1 MGKKYI
7 IFDFDGTLV
16 HTNDV
21 IIGSWQATYE
31 HYLGR
36 QVSRSQIEQ
45 TFGETLA
52 DTIRNRIPGAPVEE
66 VKSYYRAWQEAHKG
80 ELVYIYDGIRDLLA
94 ELRERGC
101 VIGVGTSRTAS
112 SLWNY
117 LRQFGI
123 VDYIDAVVTMD
134 DVTRHKPHP
143 DTALA
148 VLAKMA
154 GLEDSSKNAGNAGF
168 KADAENMSLKPGAGW
183 TGQEAGTRIPA
194 DVLADA
200 VMLGDSRF
208 DIGCASNAGI
218 DSVLTIWGRP
228 IGEEEIA
235 TWDWRPT
242 YIIERPEELL
252 KIVR

>member
-66 VKSYYRAWQEAHKG
+66 VKSYYRAWQEAHKE
-80 ELVYIYDGIRDLLA
+80 ELVYIYDGIKELLS

-143 DTALA
+143 ETALA

-154 GLEDSSKNAGNAGF
+154 GFEDGSKNAGNAGL
-168 KADAENMSLKPGAGW
+168 DTCAG
-183 TGQEAGTRIPA
+183 IPA
-194 DVLADA
+194 DMLADA

-242 YIIERPEELL
+242 YVIERPSELID
-252 KIVR
+252 IVR

>member
-7 IFDFDGTLV
+7 IFDFDGTVV

-66 VKSYYRAWQEAHKG
+66 VKSYYRAWQEAHK
-80 ELVYIYDGIRDLLA
+80 ESLVYIYDGIKELLA
-94 ELRERGC
+94 ELRGRGC

-123 VDYIDAVVTMD
+123 DDSIDAVVTMD

-154 GLEDSSKNAGNAGF
+154 GLEAG
-168 KADAENMSLKPGAGW
+168 AEIPG
-183 TGQEAGTRIPA
+183 EI
-194 DVLADA
+194 LADA

>member
-66 VKSYYRAWQEAHKG
+66 VKSYYRAWQEAHK
-80 ELVYIYDGIRDLLA
+80 ESLVYIYDGIKELLA
-94 ELRERGC
+94 ELRGRGC

-123 VDYIDAVVTMD
+123 DDSIDAVVTMD

-154 GLEDSSKNAGNAGF
+154 GLEAG
-168 KADAENMSLKPGAGW
+168 AEIPG
-183 TGQEAGTRIPA
+183 EI
-194 DVLADA
+194 LADA

>member
-1 MGKKYI
+1 MAKKYI

-52 DTIRNRIPGAPVEE
+52 DTIRNRIPDAPVEE
-66 VKSYYRAWQEAHKG
+66 VKSYYRAWQEAHK
-80 ELVYIYDGIRDLLA
+80 ESLVYIYDGIKELLA
-94 ELRERGC
+94 ELRGRGC

-123 VDYIDAVVTMD
+123 DDSIDAVVTMD

-154 GLEDSSKNAGNAGF
+154 GLEAG
-168 KADAENMSLKPGAGW
+168 AEIPG
-183 TGQEAGTRIPA
+183 EI
-194 DVLADA
+194 LADA

-228 IGEEEIA
+228 IGEEEIS

-242 YIIERPEELL
+242 YVIERPSELL
-252 KIVR
+252 SIM

>member
-1 MGKKYI
+1 MGKKFI

-66 VKSYYRAWQEAHKG
+66 VKSYYRAWQEAHK
-80 ELVYIYDGIRDLLA
+80 ESLVYIYDGIKELLA
-94 ELRERGC
+94 ELRGRGC

-123 VDYIDAVVTMD
+123 DDSIDAVVTMD

-154 GLEDSSKNAGNAGF
+154 GL
-168 KADAENMSLKPGAGW
+168 GAGA
-183 TGQEAGTRIPA
+183 EIPGEI
-194 DVLADA
+194 LADA

-228 IGEEEIA
+228 IGEEEIS

-242 YIIERPEELL
+242 YVIERPSELL
-252 KIVR
+252 SIM

>member
-1 MGKKYI
+1 MGKKFI

-66 VKSYYRAWQEAHKG
+66 VKSYYRAWQEAHK
-80 ELVYIYDGIRDLLA
+80 ESLVYIYDGIKELLA
-94 ELRERGC
+94 ELRGRGC

-123 VDYIDAVVTMD
+123 DDSIDAVVTMD

-154 GLEDSSKNAGNAGF
+154 GLEAG
-168 KADAENMSLKPGAGW
+168 AEIPG
-183 TGQEAGTRIPA
+183 EI
-194 DVLADA
+194 LADA

-242 YIIERPEELL
+242 YILERPSELL
-252 KIVR
+252 SIM

>member
-1 MGKKYI
+1 MGKKFI

-52 DTIRNRIPGAPVEE
+52 DTIRNRIPDAPVEE
-66 VKSYYRAWQEAHKG
+66 VKSYYRAWQEAHK
-80 ELVYIYDGIRDLLA
+80 ESLVYIYDGIKELLA
-94 ELRERGC
+94 ELRGRGC

-123 VDYIDAVVTMD
+123 DDSIDAVVTMD
-134 DVTRHKPHP
+134 DVTRHKPDP
-143 DTALA
+143 ESLN
-148 VLAKMA
+148 VCLAK
-154 GLEDSSKNAGNAGF
+154 LSGF
-168 KADAENMSLKPGAGW
+168 PADALPEDVKR
-183 TGQEAGTRIPA
+183 EAI
-194 DVLADA
+194 
-200 VMLGDSRF
+200 MIGDTKF
-208 DIGCASNAGI
+208 DIGCSNNAGI
-218 DSVLTIWGRP
+218 DSVLVGWSHYVD
-228 IGEEEIA
+228 EEDMAEHGFA
-235 TWDWRPT
+235 PT
-242 YIIERPEELL
+242 YRIDRPEELL
-252 KIVR
+252 ELI

>member
-1 MGKKYI
+1 MGKKFI

-66 VKSYYRAWQEAHKG
+66 VKSYYRAWQEAHK
-80 ELVYIYDGIRDLLA
+80 ESLVYIYDGIKELLA
-94 ELRERGC
+94 ELRGRGC

-123 VDYIDAVVTMD
+123 DDSIDAVVTMD

-154 GLEDSSKNAGNAGF
+154 GLEAG
-168 KADAENMSLKPGAGW
+168 AEIPG
-183 TGQEAGTRIPA
+183 EI
-194 DVLADA
+194 LADA

-228 IGEEEIA
+228 IGEEEIS

-242 YIIERPEELL
+242 YVIERPSELL
-252 KIVR
+252 SIM

>member
-1 MGKKYI
+1 MGKKFI

-66 VKSYYRAWQEAHKG
+66 VKSYYRAWQEAHK
-80 ELVYIYDGIRDLLA
+80 ESLVYIYDGIKELLA
-94 ELRERGC
+94 ELRGRGC

-123 VDYIDAVVTMD
+123 DDSIDAVVTMD

-154 GLEDSSKNAGNAGF
+154 GLEAG
-168 KADAENMSLKPGAGW
+168 AEIPG
-183 TGQEAGTRIPA
+183 EI
-194 DVLADA
+194 LADA

-235 TWDWRPT
+235 AWDWRPT
-242 YIIERPEELL
+242 YVIERPSELID
-252 KIVR
+252 IVR

>member
-1 MGKKYI
+1 MGKKFI

-66 VKSYYRAWQEAHKG
+66 VKSYYRAWQEAHK
-80 ELVYIYDGIRDLLA
+80 ESLVYIYDGIKELLA
-94 ELRERGC
+94 ELRGRGC

-123 VDYIDAVVTMD
+123 DDSIDAVVTMD

-154 GLEDSSKNAGNAGF
+154 GL
-168 KADAENMSLKPGAGW
+168 GAGA
-183 TGQEAGTRIPA
+183 EIPGEI
-194 DVLADA
+194 LADA

-242 YIIERPEELL
+242 YILERPSELL
-252 KIVR
+252 SIM

>member
-66 VKSYYRAWQEAHKG
+66 VKSYYRAWQEAHK
-80 ELVYIYDGIRDLLA
+80 ESLVYIYDGIKELLA
-94 ELRERGC
+94 ELRGRGC

-123 VDYIDAVVTMD
+123 DDSIDAVVTMD

-154 GLEDSSKNAGNAGF
+154 GLEAG
-168 KADAENMSLKPGAGW
+168 AEIPG
-183 TGQEAGTRIPA
+183 EI
-194 DVLADA
+194 LADA

-228 IGEEEIA
+228 IGEEEIS

-242 YIIERPEELL
+242 YVIERPSELL
-252 KIVR
+252 SIM

>member
-66 VKSYYRAWQEAHKG
+66 VKSYYRAWQEAHK
-80 ELVYIYDGIRDLLA
+80 ESLVYIYDGIKELLA
-94 ELRERGC
+94 ELRGRGC

-123 VDYIDAVVTMD
+123 DDSIDAVVTMD
-134 DVTRHKPHP
+134 YVTRHKPHP

-154 GLEDSSKNAGNAGF
+154 GLEAG
-168 KADAENMSLKPGAGW
+168 AEIPG
-183 TGQEAGTRIPA
+183 EI
-194 DVLADA
+194 LADA

-242 YIIERPEELL
+242 YVIERPSELL
-252 KIVR
+252 SIM